1 MIAFVEQFCETGSN
15 PDHPHLNH
23 SVTTLISWDQIDKYL
38 LPAMQK
44 YNLKSGQ
51 KRSEESCSSSSSSS
65 ISDSISKNRF
75 MKKLKQIN
83 GDTRNS
89 HYVNDGDYVCNHVG
103 DDQDDSILIYDYLL
117 SRLDLSIHRE
127 LSNIS
132 TMNTLKYMFYHMKCG
147 IFVMIRDNKV
157 VIFCPF
163 VNKDYK
169 NTWGEN
175 TLKFGC
181 RDGKKG
187 VSFLCVYSI
196 DYHLCMLMVNDDT
209 NISIC
214 LSHIIILS
222 IAT

>member
-1 MIAFVEQFCETGSN
+1 
-15 PDHPHLNH
+15 
-23 SVTTLISWDQIDKYL
+23 
-38 LPAMQK
+38 
-44 YNLKSGQ
+44 
-51 KRSEESCSSSSSSS
+51 
-65 ISDSISKNRF
+65 
-75 MKKLKQIN
+75 MKKLKKIN
-83 GDTRNS
+83 GSTRNS
-89 HYVNDGDYVCNHVG
+89 HDGHDRDNVCNHVGDDYDDG

-187 VSFLCVYSI
+187 VSFL
-196 DYHLCMLMVNDDT
+196 
-209 NISIC
+209 
-214 LSHIIILS
+214 
-222 IAT
+222 